1 MTPTVLLF
9 DVDGT
14 LVNAGGAGKRAMA
27 AAFEAVCQAPEAVE
41 RLDLRGMTDSAIFR
55 DALRAIGHRSDDGVI
70 ARLAERYLSLL
81 PGEIARADRYEV
93 LPGVPGLLEALG
105 GRPELVVGLGTG
117 NLERGARIKLEHGRI
132 DHHFAFGGFGSD
144 HEDRAELIRIGAARG
159 AAALGVAATA
169 CRVVVVGDTPKDVAA
184 ARAIGA
190 ESLGVGTS
198 NWTAAALY
206 DAGATW
212 AFADLA
218 APGAVHALLNGQG
231 VA

>member
-117 NLERGARIKLEHGRI
+117 NLERGARIKLEHGGI
-132 DHHFAFGGFGSD
+132 DHHFPFGGFGSD
-144 HEDRAELIRIGAARG
+144 HEAREEILRIGAERG
-159 AAALGVAATA
+159 AARLGVPLAR
-169 CRVVVVGDTPKDVAA
+169 CRVVVIGDTPRDVEAGLRIGGEVVGVGTGGYPPPRLIELGARYAFPDLSAPGVAA
-184 ARAIGA
+184 ALEG
-190 ESLGVGTS
+190 
-198 NWTAAALY
+198 
-206 DAGATW
+206 
-212 AFADLA
+212 
-218 APGAVHALLNGQG
+218 
-231 VA
+231 